1 MWIILYPA
9 SDEGIADGLIQDC
22 PVLSHFRVVCD
33 LLFEITR
40 SQIFPHFILII
51 RGKEIKILELLL
63 PTWFLSLPP

>member
-9 SDEGIADGLIQDC
+9 SNEGIADGLIQDC
-22 PVLSHFRVVCD
+22 PVLFHFRVACD
-33 LLFEITR
+33 LLEITR

-51 RGKEIKILELLL
+51 RGKEIKILGLLL